1 MSGINKSE
9 SIANL
14 AAALQKAQTEMPK
27 AKKSEANPFFKSKYA
42 PLHEVMPLAIET
54 LGKNGIAV
62 MQLPSHIDGQSAL
75 TTILIHGP
83 TGEYIASDQ
92 PLVLDKENPQGQGSA
107 ITYARRYSLMSAI
120 GMVADEDD
128 DGNAASPKKTEAP
141 KPRRASTPQIQMLA
155 QKVQQGL
162 KMYDRD
168 EVISFLDAALGKSV
182 TELMSNE
189 VDEALKKVDQA
200 IRHDKI
206 MATMEPEKKPSLVD
220 EAEAGTLQLD
230 KDADIKLEDIP
241 F

>member
-1 MSGINKSE
+1 MSGDDKQLKDKAVNIKGKSYVLVSDRVLYFNEAYPNGCIWTSYKREGDTYEFMATVVPDTDKPGRRFTGHSQATIGDGIVNKTAAMENSETSAVGRALAMLGIGVIE
-9 SIANL
+9 SIA
-14 AAALQKAQTEMPK
+14 
-27 AKKSEANPFFKSKYA
+27 S
-42 PLHEVMPLAIET
+42 
-54 LGKNGIAV
+54 
-62 MQLPSHIDGQSAL
+62 
-75 TTILIHGP
+75 
-83 TGEYIASDQ
+83 
-92 PLVLDKENPQGQGSA
+92 
-107 ITYARRYSLMSAI
+107 
-120 GMVADEDD
+120 ADEMNKAV
-128 DGNAASPKKTEAP
+128 GSQGTPS